1 MVRKLNFT
9 IPEMRLAV
17 PFVVELYI
25 KMSRFTNLIERS
37 RNFISY
43 SSIEYYVCCNS
54 CRPNKHFILFFRGEN
69 GKNEKLGYQP
79 IGSRKFTKS
88 IAATGT
94 IARQGV
100 VVFI

>member
-1 MVRKLNFT
+1 M
-9 IPEMRLAV
+9 E
-17 PFVVELYI
+17 
-25 KMSRFTNLIERS
+25 KM
-37 RNFISY
+37 
-43 SSIEYYVCCNS
+43 
-54 CRPNKHFILFFRGEN
+54 
-69 GKNEKLGYQP
+69 KNLGYQP